1 MFELNQVHA
10 RTVGNTHT
18 PETYYIIYTAH
29 PRDFS
34 LNLQAHTL
42 KHRKNE
48 WTGGKP
54 AAQSRNTS
62 PDLPSPTLMHSHLYS
77 TGKAKLLTGRVGG
90 DEAAI
95 TLSSQEEEMSGKKV
109 P

>member
-1 MFELNQVHA
+1 
-10 RTVGNTHT
+10 
-18 PETYYIIYTAH
+18 
-29 PRDFS
+29 
-34 LNLQAHTL
+34 
-42 KHRKNE
+42 
-48 WTGGKP
+48 
-54 AAQSRNTS
+54 
-62 PDLPSPTLMHSHLYS
+62 MHSHLYS